1 MRIKIYWKSLALL
14 QSETAAKSIGMNM
27 KGLFYPNMR
36 MGRALKESINET
48 MSRIEI
54 TYTANTIKG
63 QTELLDD
70 EFLMQSTIDLGNAF
84 QALNEVKG
92 VCWHLTMKDLFEG
105 LQHSARTQ

>member
-36 MGRALKESINET
+36 MGKALKESINHT

-54 TYTANTIKG
+54 TYTASTING
-63 QTELLDD
+63 QSELLDD
-70 EFLMQSTIDLGNAF
+70 EFPDRSYIDLGNAF
-84 QALNEVKG
+84 QALNEVEG
-92 VCWHLTMKDLFEG
+92 VCWHLPMKTLF
-105 LQHSARTQ
+105 